1 MEKLLI
7 GVVIVAV
14 AGVILLAAAINP
26 PVQLS
31 AVAIIQWRARS
42 C

>member
-1 MEKLLI
+1 
-7 GVVIVAV
+7 VQ
-14 AGVILLAAAINP
+14 AAAINP

-42 C
+42 CWAKSGKVVFMTE